1 MDVRAFQSEF
11 NVSRETVARLTAYEA
26 LLRKWQQKINL
37 VGPSTIDHIW
47 QRHFADSL
55 QLLPLVPETAR
66 NWVDLG
72 SGAGFP
78 GAVAAL
84 AGFHGEVYLIES
96 DKRKAAFLQAVA
108 RETGQELTVL
118 AQRIEDVAVSRK
130 IAADII
136 SARALASLTKLLE
149 LASPFVTPQSTALFL
164 KGRDWQAEMLAAEA
178 DWSFRAEVF
187 PSRTDDEARVI
198 KLTHIMPRVKEKI

>member
-1 MDVRAFQSEF
+1 M
-11 NVSRETVARLTAYEA
+11 
-26 LLRKWQQKINL
+26 
-37 VGPSTIDHIW
+37 
-47 QRHFADSL
+47 